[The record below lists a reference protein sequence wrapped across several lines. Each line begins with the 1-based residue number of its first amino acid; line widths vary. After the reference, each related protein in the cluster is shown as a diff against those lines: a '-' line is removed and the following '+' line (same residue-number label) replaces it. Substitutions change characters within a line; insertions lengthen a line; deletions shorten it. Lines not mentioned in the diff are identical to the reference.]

1 MTYEQGVAGV
11 GHQFRPASQQVL
23 QKRMQNADKPGQ
35 HLWMMTAAWA
45 VSDPQGAATGT
56 SGPQILDAE
65 NLLSFGGPICFKCE
79 ETWTRKRAAQRCP
92 GSITEPMPW
101 P

>member
-1 MTYEQGVAGV
+1 MKRQAVREG
-11 GHQFRPASQQVL
+11 GHQYRPVSQEVL
-23 QKRMQNADKPGQ
+23 QRRMELHDKPGQ

-45 VSDPQGAATGT
+45 VSDPQGAATGAAGEQVMD
-56 SGPQILDAE
+56 SE
-65 NLLSFGGPICFKCE
+65 NLLSFGGPVCFKCE
-79 ETWTRKRAAQRCP
+79 ELWTRKRQAQRCP